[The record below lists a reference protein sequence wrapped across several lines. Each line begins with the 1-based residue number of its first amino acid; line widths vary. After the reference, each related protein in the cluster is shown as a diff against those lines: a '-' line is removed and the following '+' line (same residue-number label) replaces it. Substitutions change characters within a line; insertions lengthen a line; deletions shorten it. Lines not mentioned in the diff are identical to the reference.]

1 MKPYLNFIA
10 KELEAYHGK
19 EGIDVYITI
28 DQEELKIIL
37 EQVISLLIRD
47 MGKEETMNEIE
58 NAMQ

>member
-1 MKPYLNFIA
+1 MNKINSFDNVA

-19 EGIDVYITI
+19 EGIDVYIKI

-47 MGKEETMNEIE
+47 IGKEKNNE
-58 NAMQ
+58 